1 LLEIPAMVR
10 VSERELK
17 ACGLTAVKVALVAGF
32 TFYFSEYVIF
42 VVSLLLDLLIGA
54 VEGILL

>member
-1 LLEIPAMVR
+1 MVR